1 MDNRTF
7 GYARVSSREQHED
20 RQIEA
25 LTNYGVSKDN
35 IIVDKCS
42 GKDTEREGYQ
52 YLKKQILRNGDT
64 LVIKELDRLSRS
76 KSDIKQELEY
86 FKNHGV
92 HIRILDIPTTL
103 TDFPPEQ
110 LWVMDMINAILI
122 EVLGSIAENERLKIR
137 RRQREGIDAA
147 LKKNVRFGRP
157 AIAKPE
163 NWDTVVKQIDAK
175 EISVSQALQT
185 LNISRSSYYRLRQN
199 NPF

>member
-25 LTNYGVSKDN
+25 LTNYGVSRDN

-52 YLKKQILRNGDT
+52 YLKKQILRSGDT

-86 FKNHGV
+86 FKNNG
-92 HIRILDIPTTL
+92 IYIKILDIPTTL
-103 TDFPPEQ
+103 TDFQPEQ
-110 LWVMDMINAILI
+110 MWIMDMINAI
-122 EVLGSIAENERLKIR
+122 LKIR

-147 LKKNVRFGRP
+147 KKKNIKFGRP
-157 AIAKPE
+157 ALELPE
-163 NWDTVVKQIDAK
+163 NWKIVMQAVEAKQIT
-175 EISVSQALQT
+175 VSQAIDQLH
-185 LNISRSSYYRLRQN
+185 ISRSSYYRLRQN